1 MSFRNS
7 RTMSVVLTTLVLL
20 PACSNDP
27 AAPSQP
33 ESEEI
38 VLTDQLH
45 HLGDNAGA
53 EGAEFTADFQVAEAF
68 DSASV
73 SITFLSPNPLGVSG
87 PAVDYTQLFVNA
99 MQIGI
104 TPGDFPDEPAC
115 IGGTASHREYSCD
128 ATIVLAATQAVAIG
142 NNSIRVTS
150 EPASGDDFVFRDLI
164 VTVWR

>member
-7 RTMSVVLTTLVLL
+7 RRMHVVLTAMVLL
-20 PACSNDP
+20 AACTDDP

-33 ESEEI
+33 ASEEI

-45 HLGDNAGA
+45 HLGDNTGA
-53 EGAEFTADFQVAEAF
+53 EGAEFTADFQVAAAF

-73 SITFLSPNPLGVSG
+73 SITFLFPNSLGVSG
-87 PAVDYTQLFVNA
+87 PAVGETQLFVNTT
-99 MQIGI
+99 QIGI

-115 IGGTASHREYSCD
+115 LTGSHSEYSCD

-150 EPASGDDFVFRDLI
+150 EVGSGDDFVFKDLI